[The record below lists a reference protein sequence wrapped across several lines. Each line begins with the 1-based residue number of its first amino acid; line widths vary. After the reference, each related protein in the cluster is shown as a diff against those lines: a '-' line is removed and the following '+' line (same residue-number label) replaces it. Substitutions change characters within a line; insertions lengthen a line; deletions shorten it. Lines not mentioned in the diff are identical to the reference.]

1 MNFLDNLEYLLSV
14 NKMSRAELAR
24 TINIA
29 PSTINA
35 WFTKDYKGIT
45 LKNLIKLS
53 HCFEVTI
60 EDLIHGDIKSLIF
73 TSEQY
78 TESELKAIKDFSDH
92 IKRCRKIEKFR
103 RDIP

>member
-1 MNFLDNLEYLLSV
+1 MCFLDNLEYLLSV

-53 HCFEVTI
+53 RCFEVTI
-60 EDLIHGDIKSLIF
+60 EDLINGDIKSLIF

-92 IKRCRKIEKFR
+92 IKRSRKIEKLR